1 MASDKPLGLTMPAL
15 GDDAIMATQ
24 AMLDACLKLVDDLH
38 LGEVA
43 NHVSMA
49 RDRFLEIYGN
59 DQSATDVAADRSA
72 G

>member
-24 AMLDACLKLVDDLH
+24 AMLDACLKLVDDLQ
-38 LGEVA
+38 LGEIA

-49 RDRFLEIYGN
+49 RDRFVEIYGHEKL
-59 DQSATDVAADRSA
+59 ATAVEADRSA